1 MMTRTQMTTALRAP
15 ALCIAIVLVGV
26 LAAAPGVWAQDRPID
41 RAFAAYERIH
51 AALVQDSL
59 EGVAAAAAA
68 LRPLAAD
75 IADEDGGRAAEALA
89 KATTL
94 EDARARLATV
104 SEALVPKFL
113 DAKIPGLKGFVCTM
127 KNARWVQRGDAVAN
141 PYFGKA
147 MPTCGVPI
155 KGGA

>member
-1 MMTRTQMTTALRAP
+1 MTTALRAP
-15 ALCIAIVLVGV
+15 ALCIAMVLVGV
-26 LAAAPGVWAQDRPID
+26 LAAAPSVRAQDRPID
-41 RAFAAYERIH
+41 RAFAAYDRIH

-59 EGVAAAAAA
+59 EGVAAAASA

-75 IADEDGGRAAEALA
+75 IAGEDAGRAAEALA
-89 KATTL
+89 KAATL
-94 EDARARLATV
+94 DEARTRLAAV

-113 DAKIPGLKGFVCTM
+113 EANIPGLKGFVCTM

-141 PYFGKA
+141 PYLGKA

-155 KGGA
+155 KSGG

>member
-1 MMTRTQMTTALRAP
+1 MTLAIAP
-15 ALCIAIVLVGV
+15 A
-26 LAAAPGVWAQDRPID
+26 VWAQERPVD
-41 RAFAAYERIH
+41 RAFAAYDRIH

-75 IADEDGGRAAEALA
+75 LAGRDAGMAADALA

-94 EDARARLATV
+94 DEARARLAPL
-104 SEALVPKFL
+104 SDALVPKFL
-113 DAKIPGLKGFVCTM
+113 DANIPGLKGFVCTM

-141 PYFGKA
+141 PYLGKA

-155 KGGA
+155 KSGG